1 MLYNCGN
8 NPSEVIIAVVSSEGA
23 LPPSS
28 YPIQE
33 WRLVSLDTL
42 MIKVDNIPYLNEI
55 SKNNDGTLSVYVRDT
70 GSSILDQKHITQTYE
85 GINCTD
91 RYFLLS
97 FENRID
103 PSSAIPFK
111 KGILYLENPDINPEP
126 PVEPVDPRVEP
137 VDPRVEPVDPPV
149 EPVDPPV
156 EPVDPVNKDERG
168 GGGGNSLPLIL
179 IILSII
185 LILIFLRNK

>member
-8 NPSEVIIAVVSSEGA
+8 NPSELIIAVVSSGGS

-42 MIKVDNIPYLNEI
+42 MIKVDNTPYLNEI

-103 PSSAIPFK
+103 PSSVIPFL

-126 PVEPVDPRVEP
+126 RVDPVDPVDPDEPVDPDDTDEP
-137 VDPRVEPVDPPV
+137 K
-149 EPVDPPV
+149 
-156 EPVDPVNKDERG
+156 KDKE
-168 GGGGNSLPLIL
+168 GGGGNRLPLIL
-179 IILSII
+179 LILSII